1 MAKDNKPKTTINS
14 LYRGDERLRFRGH
27 TSLLSRTRPF
37 STFSPSPSFLFFSS
51 YIRSLS
57 RKRKF
62 FRRIASR
69 YRYLI
74 SVPPPGI
81 LGSSKRG
88 LRVSVC
94 TGSRTC
100 LCLQSP
106 QYRCFSSPSLRAL
119 RFESEHVEREGK
131 GSKIFSTSFS
141 ERVDFSTGRPSA
153 HGRLIRR
160 EFAAMII

>member
-1 MAKDNKPKTTINS
+1 M
-14 LYRGDERLRFRGH
+14 
-27 TSLLSRTRPF
+27 LLSRWQKTISQKLPLILCAAVTSDCASEGILPF
-37 STFSPSPSFLFFSS
+37 CLELGLSRRSLPLLSFSFLS

-119 RFESEHVEREGK
+119 RFESEHVERR
-131 GSKIFSTSFS
+131 
-141 ERVDFSTGRPSA
+141 ERIKNFLDEFLRARRFFDRSAERP
-153 HGRLIRR
+153 R
-160 EFAAMII
+160 